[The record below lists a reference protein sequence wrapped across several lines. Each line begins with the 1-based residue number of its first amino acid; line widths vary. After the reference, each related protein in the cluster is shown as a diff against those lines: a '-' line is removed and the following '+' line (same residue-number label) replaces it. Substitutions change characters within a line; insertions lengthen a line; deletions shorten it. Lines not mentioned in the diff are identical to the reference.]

1 MIDPI
6 ADMLTR
12 IRNAS
17 AINKPEV
24 VVPMSKLKYQI
35 AKILQ
40 ETHWIA
46 GVEQIK
52 VPSKKNKN
60 MMFDELKI
68 TLKYDANG
76 KSVISHIQRISKP
89 SRRVYAG
96 KDELPRVLNGMGMAI
111 VSTSLGLMTNKEA
124 GKKKIGGELICE
136 IY

>member
-1 MIDPI
+1 
-6 ADMLTR
+6 MLTR

-24 VVPMSKLKYQI
+24 VMPMSKLKYQI

-40 ETHWIA
+40 ETHWIEA
-46 GVEQIK
+46 VEIIK
-52 VPSKKNKN
+52 VPSKKNKT

-76 KSVISHIQRISKP
+76 KSVISSIQRVSKP

-96 KDELPRVLNGMGMAI
+96 KDELPRVLNGMGIAI
-111 VSTSLGLMTNKEA
+111 VSTSAGLLTNKEA
-124 GKKKIGGELICE
+124 GKRKIGGELICE